1 MQRETAADYRC
12 AVHHLRDVFE
22 EYNLPTNNATFV
34 TDREL
39 ALSGALNNTFPTAN
53 MLLCRWHINK
63 NILAKHKAGFKA
75 EAWETFMK
83 AWNALI
89 SATTVE
95 SYQEQLQVKFCLP
108 FPEGFLTVF
117 YSNICRQMLSIQAMD
132 EGEIPAHV
140 MHYCNDTW
148 LVYNERFVSAFLRGK
163 KHYGHVL
170 PSRVESAHAALKKW
184 FGTST
189 GKCIFQLSHMWSM
202 LLLPDKCIFRSPT
215 GSVRSSTAR
224 M

>member
-1 MQRETAADYRC
+1 MFKEYDLSTK
-12 AVHHLRDVFE
+12 DV
-22 EYNLPTNNATFV
+22 TFV

-39 ALSGALNNTFPTAN
+39 ALIGALDDTFPTAN

-95 SYQEQLQVKFCLP
+95 SYQEQLQVKFGLS

-117 YSNICRQMLSIQAMD
+117 YSNSCHQMLNIRQWMR
-132 EGEIPAHV
+132 
-140 MHYCNDTW
+140 
-148 LVYNERFVSAFLRGK
+148 ER
-163 KHYGHVL
+163 Y
-170 PSRVESAHAALKKW
+170 
-184 FGTST
+184 
-189 GKCIFQLSHMWSM
+189 
-202 LLLPDKCIFRSPT
+202 
-215 GSVRSSTAR
+215 
-224 M
+224 